1 MTTTSSTTATA
12 TATATTAAAT
22 TAITATDPA
31 SIGSALATALGGGT
45 GVDMTQLATNVASA
59 QYAGQLANI
68 ATANTALTT
77 EISSATQLRSDL
89 LALSTSVG
97 TAVQSGSLASSP
109 SVANSTVASA
119 SLPIGQ
125 SGAASSYSLEV
136 DSLASPQV
144 LTSTT
149 YASATATV
157 GSGSL
162 TINTGTIANKTF
174 TTGSASPV
182 TIAIASGA
190 TLSDVAAAINSSGAG
205 VTAYIATVGS
215 GFQLVLKGAQGAAS
229 AFTMSATETT
239 GDAGLSSLA
248 WNPAT
253 GAASRLA
260 ESAADASYTLDGI
273 AETSPTNTIANAAPG
288 LALQLTGTNAGNP
301 TTITYSDPSSNIV
314 ATMQS
319 FATALN
325 AIVTE
330 LNTDMAGSPGSS
342 GSGRSSAGALRSD
355 LAAQSIQSR
364 LQALSGQVIMPN
376 AVAGAPA
383 TLADLGLSMGE
394 NGSFTLNTT
403 VLNAALAAHPTGV
416 AAMFTTGA
424 SGLYDTMFNM
434 VNSVTSTAQP
444 GSLDYSITTYTTN
457 QTNLATTQTA
467 VLAQQ
472 SALRTQLVNQYAAT
486 NAKVATDKSTLS
498 YLQDQIASW
507 NNSSST
513 SSSG

>member
-1 MTTTSSTTATA
+1 MTTTTTST
-12 TATATTAAAT
+12 AAT

-31 SIGSALATALGGGT
+31 AIGSALATALGGGT
-45 GVDMTQLATNVASA
+45 GVDMTQLATNVATA

-109 SVANSTVASA
+109 SVANSVVATA
-119 SLPIGQ
+119 SLPIGE
-125 SGAASSYSLEV
+125 SGAPSSYSLKV

-144 LTSTT
+144 LTSAT
-149 YASATATV
+149 YGSATATV

-162 TINTGTIANKTF
+162 TISTGTIAGNAFSAGAATPI
-174 TTGSASPV
+174 TITIPSGS
-182 TIAIASGA
+182 
-190 TLSDVAAAINSSGAG
+190 TLTDVASAINSAGAG

-229 AFTMSATETT
+229 AFTMSASETT

-248 WNPAT
+248 WDPES
-253 GAASRLA
+253 GAASRIA

-273 AETSPTNTIANAAPG
+273 AETSPSNTIANAAPG
-288 LALQLTGTNAGNP
+288 LALTLTGTNVGNP
-301 TTITYSDPSSNIV
+301 TTITYSDPSANIL

-342 GSGRSSAGALRSD
+342 GSGTSSAGALRSD
-355 LAAQSIQSR
+355 LAARSIQSR

-376 AVAGAPA
+376 AAAGAPS
-383 TLADLGLSMGE
+383 TLADLGLSMGA
-394 NGSFTLNTT
+394 NGSFTLNATF
-403 VLNAALAAHPTGV
+403 LNAALAANPTAV
-416 AAMFTTGA
+416 AAIFTTGA

-434 VNSVTSTAQP
+434 VNAVTSTAQP
-444 GSLDYSITTYTTN
+444 GSLDYSITTYTAN
-457 QTNLATTQTA
+457 QTTLATTQTA
-467 VLAQQ
+467 VVAEQT
-472 SALRTQLVNQYAAT
+472 ALRTQLVNQYAAT
-486 NAKVATDKSTLS
+486 NAQVATDKSTLS

-513 SSSG
+513 STTG